1 MGKTTKHHPISL
13 PILRE
18 SARICSYRLGRIH
31 QDAISEDQF
40 SARYTVEI
48 LQCPIEFGGALPQQI
63 AAALNTCYSSDVWIE
78 RCWFTKTAKIMIEMV
93 TTTNAL
99 NASRPAEQWLQPLSN
114 AELNTQLD
122 EMALDISEM
131 DLGWLLDDEETTGE
145 EL

>member
-78 RCWFTKTAKIMIEMV
+78 RCWFTKSDRIFIEMV
-93 TTTNAL
+93 TTTNVL
-99 NASRPAEQWLQPLSN
+99 NASRPAKQWLQPLSS
-114 AELNTQLD
+114 AELSTLLD
-122 EMALDISEM
+122 ETPLYISKTDLD
-131 DLGWLLDDEETTGE
+131 WLLDDEETTGE